1 MVPPHSNPTFPQYI
15 SQHLIHHIH
24 DLFLYVIYLFY
35 YLHNYYIY
43 TFDCKHNP
51 IQLSPNTTAL
61 AQPVDQNVGHEL
73 CELIRQPELR
83 KLVAKWTHEAWK
95 KLLLKEHLLNS
106 AWNNC
111 GLIDVWMKDN
121 DAVVDECV
129 GDEVVNNCNDAVV
142 DECGDDESEDDD
154 EIKDD
159 DGEDFLDLT
168 E

>member
-51 IQLSPNTTAL
+51 IQLS
-61 AQPVDQNVGHEL
+61 
-73 CELIRQPELR
+73 PELR